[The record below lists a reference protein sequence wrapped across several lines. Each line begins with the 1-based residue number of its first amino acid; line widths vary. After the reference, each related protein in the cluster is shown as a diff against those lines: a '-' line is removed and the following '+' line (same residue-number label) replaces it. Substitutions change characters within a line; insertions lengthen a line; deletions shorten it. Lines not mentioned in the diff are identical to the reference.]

1 MTAIFIISG
10 LSLILTITEWVSI
23 YLEIKLYV
31 SQTCYYLTLN

>member
-1 MTAIFIISG
+1 MNAIFIISG

-23 YLEIKLYV
+23 CLEIKLYV